1 MVAAVFSI
9 AKRQFHWQ
17 SVRSA
22 IGPDTMFH
30 KNTHLAGFI
39 LVVAFA
45 SLLSACVTTSGAHR
59 PPSVPPS
66 RMLETRDLA
75 EVSAAALD
83 WSRQLGAEQ
92 VLVVFDLD
100 NTLLAME
107 QDLGSD
113 QWYDWQ
119 KGLQAA
125 DRCDPRVVSDRLAV
139 QGALYAVSAMRL
151 TQADGPA
158 QVRKLQQQGLKVII
172 LSSRGPDFRL
182 QTLRELRRGGYRFD
196 ASAIGPAG
204 GYAEPFVP
212 QGGSRP
218 TRYEDGVFLTAGQYK
233 GEMLQALLHKT
244 HTPWPAM
251 VVMADDKP
259 DNLQAVMDA
268 FAGSTTSVQAF
279 RYGRE
284 DGVVAAFDGE
294 QAARQWRQARPALQQ
309 LQRLFGPDI
318 FDLPEEVAVDGCA
331 ETVR

>member
-1 MVAAVFSI
+1 MI
-9 AKRQFHWQ
+9 HN
-17 SVRSA
+17 
-22 IGPDTMFH
+22 
-30 KNTHLAGFI
+30 NTLSAGFI
-39 LVVAFA
+39 LVLAFA
-45 SLLSACVTTSGAHR
+45 SVLSACVTLSGA
-59 PPSVPPS
+59 PASPSVPPS

-119 KGLQAA
+119 QELQAA

-182 QTLRELRRGGYRFD
+182 QTWRELRRGGYRFD
-196 ASAIGPAG
+196 ASAIGPAH

-218 TRYEDGVFLTAGQYK
+218 ASYEDGVFLTAGQHK
-233 GEMLQALLHKT
+233 GGMLQALLLKT

-251 VVMADDKP
+251 VVMVDDKP
-259 DNLQAVMDA
+259 DNLRAVMDA

-284 DGVVAAFDGE
+284 DDVVAAFDGE
-294 QAARQWRQARPALQQ
+294 QAARQWQQARPALRQ
-309 LQRLFGPDI
+309 LQQLFGPDN
-318 FDLPEEVAVDGCA
+318 FDLPDEVAAHGCA
-331 ETVR
+331 ETGR

>member
-1 MVAAVFSI
+1 MDFPGSI
-9 AKRQFHWQ
+9 ARRRFRWQ
-17 SVRSA
+17 SVCFANGS
-22 IGPDTMFH
+22 GTMFH
-30 KNTHLAGFI
+30 KNTHSTGFI
-39 LVVAFA
+39 VVLAFA
-45 SLLSACVTTSGAHR
+45 GLLSACVTTSGIHT
-59 PPSVPPS
+59 PPSIPPS

-75 EVSAAALD
+75 EVSESALD

-119 KGLQAA
+119 KELQAA
-125 DRCDPRVVSDRLAV
+125 DRCDPQVVSDRLAV

-196 ASAIGPAG
+196 FSAMGPTG
-204 GYAEPFVP
+204 GYAEPFMP

-218 TRYEDGVFLTAGQYK
+218 ASYEDGVFLTAGQHK
-233 GEMLQALLHKT
+233 GEMLQALLLKT
-244 HTPWPAM
+244 RTPRPAM

-268 FAGSTTSVQAF
+268 FAGSATSVQAF

-284 DGVVAAFDGE
+284 DDVVAAFDGE
-294 QAARQWRQARPALQQ
+294 QAARQWQQARPALQQ

-318 FDLPEEVAVDGCA
+318 FDLPQEVAADGCA

>member
-1 MVAAVFSI
+1 MFRKNAHSMVFI
-9 AKRQFHWQ
+9 ALL
-17 SVRSA
+17 
-22 IGPDTMFH
+22 T
-30 KNTHLAGFI
+30 LAG
-39 LVVAFA
+39 
-45 SLLSACVTTSGAHR
+45 LLSACATTSGAR
-59 PPSVPPS
+59 TPPSAPPS

-75 EVSAAALD
+75 EVSAAALN
-83 WSRQLGAEQ
+83 WSRQLGTEQ

-119 KGLQAA
+119 KELQAA
-125 DRCDPRVVSDRLAV
+125 DRCDPRVVGDRLAV
-139 QGALYAVSAMRL
+139 QGALYAASAMRL

-158 QVRKLQQQGLKVII
+158 QVKKLQEQDLKVIV

-196 ASAIGPAG
+196 TSAIGPAG

-218 TRYEDGVFLTAGQYK
+218 TRYEDGVFLTAGQHK
-233 GEMLQALLHKT
+233 GEMLQALLQQT
-244 HTPWPAM
+244 HTPWPAV

-268 FAGSTTSVQAF
+268 FAGSATSVQAF

-284 DGVVAAFDGE
+284 DDVVAAFDGV
-294 QAARQWRQARPALQQ
+294 QAVRQWQQARPALQQ
-309 LQRLFGPDI
+309 LQRLFGPDN